1 MFFLRS
7 VQWSDILYRYVQYAD
22 LILVFNALQCCF
34 RVERIAD
41 AIMNCAGTYPGYVA
55 RGQKVLLLP
64 SWRTRT
70 NCIHFLSTGE
80 WSPSLQLGPCL
91 CFLKH
96 FSFSLL
102 QRYYGKSLP
111 FGKDSFNIP
120 QIGLLTVEQAL
131 ADYAVMITE
140 LKEQLAATRCPVIV
154 FGGR

>member
-1 MFFLRS
+1 MEDKEELYS
-7 VQWSDILYRYVQYAD
+7 LPLVQVNEALPCSLGPACISSKD
-22 LILVFNALQCCF
+22 LI
-34 RVERIAD
+34 
-41 AIMNCAGTYPGYVA
+41 
-55 RGQKVLLLP
+55 K
-64 SWRTRT
+64 
-70 NCIHFLSTGE
+70 
-80 WSPSLQLGPCL
+80 
-91 CFLKH
+91 LKH
-96 FSFSLL
+96 FFSSLF